1 MCYIECMKKLL
12 NAIQT
17 NEGAAA
23 WAFVIAIFILP
34 TLIVC
39 LMVSR
44 SGNTSFQYNHS
55 YDDLRM
61 NSETHM
67 VDNQMVHAEGIGD
80 VRVLSVWPDF
90 YTHAIF
96 SGDRVFIL
104 RPRQD
109 DGNDVFRGTLL
120 STAGGWN
127 VILESK
133 AIDLGTTAA

>member
-1 MCYIECMKKLL
+1 MFLSMVVAVFLVGCSQE
-12 NAIQT
+12 T
-17 NEGAAA
+17 NV
-23 WAFVIAIFILP
+23 FSQHHF
-34 TLIVC
+34 
-39 LMVSR
+39 
-44 SGNTSFQYNHS
+44 N
-55 YDDLRM
+55 DDLRM

-67 VDNQMVHAEGIGD
+67 VDNQMVHAKGIGD
-80 VRVLSVWPDF
+80 VRVLSMWPDF

-120 STAGGWN
+120 STAGGWK